1 MRAIHFC
8 CCVFDVEMCA
18 YYCDSLVLLMTK
30 HWETESVVEE
40 RHLHAL
46 TLEALVDEAKLTFH
60 LKYHERH
67 LHALTL
73 EALVVTRDPVMK
85 KTSNPKRT
93 LNVRDSASEKASNQ
107 DNVPLILHAQTHTH
121 THTHAHTHAHAHAS
135 DRSHFGSRLDQVC
148 VLFGRRVT
156 QHGSPGFSLVASAQ
170 RHSETLR

>member
-1 MRAIHFC
+1 
-8 CCVFDVEMCA
+8 MCA

-107 DNVPLILHAQTHTH
+107 ENVPLILHAQTHTH
-121 THTHAHTHAHAHAS
+121 THARTHTHTHTHTQATVAILAQGWIK
-135 DRSHFGSRLDQVC
+135 FVC
-148 VLFGRRVT
+148 CLAG
-156 QHGSPGFSLVASAQ
+156 G
-170 RHSETLR
+170 

>member
-1 MRAIHFC
+1 MCCILFFFIVECVCRSVTFPFVCLYDCLADACHSFVFV

-18 YYCDSLVLLMTK
+18 YDCDSLVLFMTK
-30 HWETESVVEE
+30 HWDTESVVEE

-93 LNVRDSASEKASNQ
+93 LNVRDSASERASNQ
-107 DNVPLILHAQTHTH
+107 ENVL
-121 THTHAHTHAHAHAS
+121 
-135 DRSHFGSRLDQVC
+135 
-148 VLFGRRVT
+148 LFDVQEFPALT
-156 QHGSPGFSLVASAQ
+156 VDKSNL
-170 RHSETLR
+170 TLR